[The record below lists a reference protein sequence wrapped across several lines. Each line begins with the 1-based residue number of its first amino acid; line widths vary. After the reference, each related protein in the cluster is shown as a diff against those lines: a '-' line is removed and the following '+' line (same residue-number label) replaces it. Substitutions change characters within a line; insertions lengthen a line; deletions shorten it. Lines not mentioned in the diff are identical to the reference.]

1 MNAKTQKKEDHNVS
15 GDNDSIK
22 LFMMLMIAYDN
33 FEGVVK
39 GHKGCGYDVKGLK
52 NGCNYLFNLKQRDF
66 NSTKYGDL
74 VMDKADFEA
83 LEWAKKQSGENT
95 KILYAQFF
103 KDNTLFITNDQGW
116 SVLKRS
122 CPTTTRFEQN
132 NYIEK
137 TLMQKMQDADNVRRI
152 DLNDRHLG
160 DFIKYLYEP
169 KPKTEKK
176 TALF

>member
-1 MNAKTQKKEDHNVS
+1 M
-15 GDNDSIK
+15 
-22 LFMMLMIAYDN
+22 
-33 FEGVVK
+33 
-39 GHKGCGYDVKGLK
+39 KGLK

-116 SVLKRS
+116 SELKRS

-176 TALF
+176 NSIVLMLITLLKTFSQTHCIVLNVFVFLRHKNIRYGKRKNYFLQMA